1 MCTWAMSYLR
11 LKWYGYVL
19 QIAVLEKIGYIS
31 SIPQDL
37 QV

>member
-1 MCTWAMSYLR
+1 MSYLR

-19 QIAVLEKIGYIS
+19 QSAVIEKIGYIL
-31 SIPQDL
+31 SIPQDF